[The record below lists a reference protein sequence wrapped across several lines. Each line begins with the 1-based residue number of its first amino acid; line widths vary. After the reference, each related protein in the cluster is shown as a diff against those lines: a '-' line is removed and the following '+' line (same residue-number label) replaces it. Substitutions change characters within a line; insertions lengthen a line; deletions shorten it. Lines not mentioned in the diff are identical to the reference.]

1 MDTETIAKAAQ
12 KCIENNP
19 IIVMGSGAS
28 IPHGIPGMHDLSA
41 YLQQKVAPDDA
52 RDQEAWEKVQEELR
66 RGSHLEQALSDVSLP
81 SSLVEVILGHTWTF
95 IAGHDKDVFMK
106 SARGE
111 EQYPLADLLYQLS
124 RSTNM
129 QLHIVTPNYDRLA
142 EYAVDMSQMI
152 HATGFGPGYI
162 RRREGAERYSF
173 RRGAHV
179 QRTVRI
185 WKVHGSLDWFEDP
198 EGVPISLPITE
209 NLPDGLR
216 PLIVT
221 PGVSKY
227 ERTHDEPFRSVIQ
240 GADSAL
246 QDANSFICIGYGFR
260 DSHIQPKLVERCRQ
274 MHVPI
279 VILARTL
286 TDEARQFI
294 ATGAGNN
301 FLALECDGDGTK
313 CYSSEAPEGFV
324 IPGSS
329 FWSLDRFNELA
340 F

>member
-12 KCIENNP
+12 RCIESNP
-19 IIVMGSGAS
+19 VIVLGSGAS
-28 IPHGIPGMHDLSA
+28 IPHGIPGMHDLSV
-41 YLQQKVAPDDA
+41 YLQQNVALEEASD
-52 RDQEAWEKVQEELR
+52 REAWGRVQVELQ
-66 RGSHLEQALSDVSLP
+66 RGSHLEQALSQVVLP
-81 SSLVEVILGHTWTF
+81 SSLVERILSHTWTF
-95 IAGHDKDVFMK
+95 IAGFDKEVFMR

-111 EQYPLADLLYQLS
+111 EKYPIADLLHQLS
-124 RSTNM
+124 LSTNT

-142 EYAVDMSQMI
+142 EYAVDVSQMI

-162 RRREGAERYSF
+162 RRREGADRYSF
-173 RRGAHV
+173 WRGPHR

-198 EGVPISLPITE
+198 EGVPVSLPISE
-209 NLPDGLR
+209 NLPDGLI

-246 QDANSFICIGYGFR
+246 QDANGFVCIGYGFR

-279 VILARTL
+279 VILAHTL
-286 TDEARQFI
+286 TDEARQFV
-294 ATGAGNN
+294 ATGAGENY
-301 FLALECDGDGTK
+301 LALECDEGGTK

-329 FWSLDRFNELA
+329 FWSLGRFNELA